1 VGKKPVKKSAP
12 ASPAS
17 ATSEET
23 AGSLESSPA
32 DKPAMSSLDS
42 LADDIKN
49 NYTLLVQLTSGI
61 SEDLQD
67 KLGARV
73 LEAENRISKTEDREL
88 GTEQDCKYLKQHL
101 ATALERIEDLE
112 NRSRRN
118 NLRILGF
125 PEGAEDG
132 NPVKFLQEIL
142 PELLDLE
149 VGQTLEIERAHHT
162 LAPRPTSEQR
172 PRAFIMKFLRY
183 PIRELLLRTARNKS
197 QIKWKDHRI
206 SFFPDW
212 SRDLQQKR
220 QRFWE
225 VRRSLREKNIK
236 YGLFYP
242 AILKV
247 TYNGETLSFTDPGE
261 VKKFLAQREGSAVN
275 VTEP

>member
-1 VGKKPVKKSAP
+1 KSAP

-17 ATSEET
+17 VTSEET
-23 AGSLESSPA
+23 AESVANSPV
-32 DKPAMSSLDS
+32 DKPTMSSFDS
-42 LADDIKN
+42 LAADIKN
-49 NYTLLVQLTSGI
+49 NHTLLIQLTSGI
-61 SEDLQD
+61 SEVKIAIQGLQD

-73 LEAENRISKTEDREL
+73 MEAENRISKIEDREL

-101 ATALERIEDLE
+101 TTALERIEDLE
-112 NRSRRN
+112 NRSRN

-125 PEGAEDG
+125 PEGVEEG

-149 VGQTLEIERAHHT
+149 EGQILEIERAHRT
-162 LAPRPTSEQR
+162 LAPP
-172 PRAFIMKFLRY
+172 PYA
-183 PIRELLLRTARNKS
+183 RTAPMHIYCEISTLPYKRAAS
-197 QIKWKDHRI
+197 SFRWKDHRI
-206 SFFPDW
+206 SLFPDW
-212 SRDLQQKR
+212 SRDLQQKK

-247 TYNGETLSFTDPGE
+247 THNGETLSFTDPGE
-261 VKKFLAQREGSAVN
+261 VKKFLA
-275 VTEP
+275 

>member
-1 VGKKPVKKSAP
+1 
-12 ASPAS
+12 
-17 ATSEET
+17 
-23 AGSLESSPA
+23 
-32 DKPAMSSLDS
+32 
-42 LADDIKN
+42 
-49 NYTLLVQLTSGI
+49 LTSGI
-61 SEDLQD
+61 SEVKIAIQGLQDSQD

-73 LEAENRISKTEDREL
+73 MEAENRISKIEDREL

-101 ATALERIEDLE
+101 TTALERIEDLE

-125 PEGAEDG
+125 PEGVEEG

-149 VGQTLEIERAHHT
+149 EGQILEIERAHHT
-162 LAPRPTSEQR
+162 LAPRLTPEQR
-172 PRAFIMKFLRY
+172 PRAFIVKFLHY
-183 PIRELLLRTARNKS
+183 PIRELLLCSARNKF

-206 SFFPDW
+206 SLFPDW

-225 VRRSLREKNIK
+225 KNIK

-247 TYNGETLSFTDPGE
+247 THNGETLSFTDPGE
-261 VKKFLAQREGSAVN
+261 VKKFLA
-275 VTEP
+275 

>member
-1 VGKKPVKKSAP
+1 VGRKPVKKLAP

-23 AGSLESSPA
+23 AGSAESSPV
-32 DKPAMSSLDS
+32 DKPTMSSLDS
-42 LADDIKN
+42 LAADIRN
-49 NYTLLVQLTSGI
+49 NRTLLIQLTSGI
-61 SEDLQD
+61 SEDSQD
-67 KLGARV
+67 KLGARIM
-73 LEAENRISKTEDREL
+73 EAENRISKIEDREL
-88 GTEQDCKYLKQHL
+88 GTEQNCNYLKQHL
-101 ATALERIEDLE
+101 TTALERIEDLE

-125 PEGAEDG
+125 PEGVEDG
-132 NPVKFLQEIL
+132 NPVKFLREIL

-149 VGQTLEIERAHHT
+149 EGQLLEIERAHHT
-162 LAPRPTSEQR
+162 LATRPMPEQH
-172 PRAFIMKFLRY
+172 PRAFIVKFLCY
-183 PIRELLLRTARNKS
+183 PTRELFLHLARNKS

-206 SFFPDW
+206 SLFPDW

-220 QRFWE
+220 QCFWE

-247 TYNGETLSFTDPGE
+247 THNGETLSFTDPSE
-261 VKKFLAQREGSAVN
+261 VKKFLAQ
-275 VTEP
+275 